1 MNSHEEYDEKEYAPV
16 INHLKSLK
24 KVNAPVDF
32 EDELQKQIKH
42 VLSKEKKSIFNKYI
56 RKNLFFSSTMYL
68 SLFTLMLI
76 LIIFL
81 FVYFYLLRSGNFKH
95 NGSTPKENP
104 KTEQVRAPE
113 TIPKK

>member
-24 KVNAPVDF
+24 KVNAPVNF
-32 EDELQKQIKH
+32 EDDLKKQIKH
-42 VLSKEKKSIFNKYI
+42 VLSKDRKSIFNKFV

-76 LIIFL
+76 LVIFL
-81 FVYFYLLRSGNFKH
+81 FVYFFLLRSGSFKQ
-95 NGSTPKENP
+95 NGSTQKDRQ

-113 TIPKK
+113 IIPKK